1 MPKHR
6 SRLEWL
12 NLITECRKSGLS
24 DHDWCEQ
31 NGINP
36 SGFYKAVG
44 RLRAA
49 ACVIPE
55 SSFPPNTYDLTA
67 PVKQDVVPL
76 KIIQDDDDLDALELS
91 CTNVPS
97 YSMTITCKN
106 ITVQIA
112 NDANPALI
120 EHTLRALGGIV

>member
-12 NLITECRKSGLS
+12 NLITECRKSGLT

-36 SGFYKAVG
+36 SGFYKAVR

-55 SSFPPNTYDLTA
+55 SSFPTNTYDLTA
-67 PVKQDVVPL
+67 QVKQDVVPV
-76 KIIQDDDDLDALELS
+76 KIIPDDDDLDALEFS
-91 CTNVPS
+91 SSKPS
-97 YSMTITCKN
+97 VYSMTITCKN
-106 ITVQIA
+106 ITVQIT
-112 NDANPALI
+112 NDANPELI
-120 EHTLRALGGIV
+120 EHALRVLGGIV